1 MYILVDN
8 VLHKGNVMGS
18 TWYYDAGF
26 GVTTLDLDC
35 EEYIM
40 TNDFKAYKNNEP
52 KKELYETKCEKCFG
66 W

>member
-1 MYILVDN
+1 
-8 VLHKGNVMGS
+8 MGS

-66 W
+66 